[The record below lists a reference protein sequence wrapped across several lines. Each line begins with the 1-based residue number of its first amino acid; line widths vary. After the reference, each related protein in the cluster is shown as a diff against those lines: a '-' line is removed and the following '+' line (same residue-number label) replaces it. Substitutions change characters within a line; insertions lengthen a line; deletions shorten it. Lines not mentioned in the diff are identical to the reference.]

1 MFNCTHVPINLN
13 VFCQLYFFQQKE
25 LLYVFYALKA
35 MCFIV
40 LAGDAVAD
48 GGPLPFTNY
57 NPFEDLSEDDLD
69 KVHAVFICYF
79 LYYLMCQQCWLYRA
93 QIH

>member
-79 LYYLMCQQCWLYRA
+79 LYYLMYQQCWLYRA